1 MRGLVTRPRLWGVP
15 TSLAGPLSAFG
26 LAAVATWGFMLR
38 PGHREVFLPESAL
51 FGRVVV
57 IGGPLWRRLRVR
69 LFFQGA
75 IHCFQHLDLPTCT

>member
-1 MRGLVTRPRLWGVP
+1 MARPRLLVVP

-26 LAAVATWGFMLR
+26 LAAVATRGSRLR
-38 PGHREVFLPESAL
+38 PGHREVFFPESAL

-57 IGGPLWRRLRVR
+57 IGGPLWLRLRVR

-75 IHCFQHLDLPTCT
+75 IHCFQPLDLPKCT